1 MPGFLRASVLIVA
14 SAAVICGIVVFPSFS
29 GVNMGQIEALW
40 KDYVVAQKR
49 LQFDISRM
57 LGDGR
62 PELEAV
68 AGLQRHQQFALIE
81 LRNMRFQ
88 YVLATDPERLVYD
101 RGLSEFAEFEWNDA
115 DDEALREANPDY
127 AKLERWAEKNAA
139 RLAEHPDLPASGEQ
153 LVTLQRGERYR
164 SMLERYQARMD
175 DLESALNT
183 ISRAQKRA
191 ERTKTLKSQ
200 IGR

>member
-49 LQFDISRM
+49 LQFDISRL

-62 PELEAV
+62 PELEEV
-68 AGLQRHQQFALIE
+68 AGLQRDQQFAVIE
-81 LRNMRFQ
+81 MRNMKFE
-88 YVLATDPERLVYD
+88 YLLKFDPERIEYGE
-101 RGLSEFAEFEWNDA
+101 GLSRFANFEWTEA
-115 DDEALREANPDY
+115 DSEALRASNPY
-127 AKLERWAEKNAA
+127 FAKMEQWEETTSK
-139 RLAEHPDLPASGEQ
+139 RLSEHPDVAVAGEK
-153 LVTLQRGERYR
+153 LTALQTDERYR
-164 SMLERYQARMD
+164 SMVERYQARMD
-175 DLESALNT
+175 DLESALT
-183 ISRAQKRA
+183 SISKANKRS
-191 ERTKTLKSQ
+191 ERTKALKSQ